1 MVSSKQHP
9 TTATF
14 PTLQRTAQAYQR
26 IDCRLPVIKALSSIE
41 GLSRTFLFTCTPPVK
56 NSSNLKMASIEWAL
70 RVTFFPP
77 QLIPKILPASSAKK
91 EHIRKWTASTDKE
104 YYRHFP
110 KSMVCRS
117 VCLLCD
123 PRSRKVTTRIH
134 SNSSEL
140 GPNQKCAAYWLVGIK
155 V

>member
-1 MVSSKQHP
+1 LISLQTQETPQHKMVSSKQHP

-91 EHIRKWTASTDKE
+91 RTYSEMDRFNRQRILSTFPQEHG
-104 YYRHFP
+104 
-110 KSMVCRS
+110 VS
-117 VCLLCD
+117 VGV
-123 PRSRKVTTRIH
+123 SFM
-134 SNSSEL
+134 
-140 GPNQKCAAYWLVGIK
+140 
-155 V
+155 